1 MNNMEPNNILTLAIA
16 AMVVF
21 VGVSVVRLLD
31 RVLKKIEQLLDMHRK
46 KVMAETN
53 RLRIL
58 AGLDEIP
65 DD

>member
-1 MNNMEPNNILTLAIA
+1 MEPNNILTLVIA

-31 RVLKKIEQLLDMHRK
+31 RVLKRIEQLLDMHRK
-46 KVMAETN
+46 KVMAEAN

>member
-46 KVMAETN
+46 KVMAEAN

>member
-1 MNNMEPNNILTLAIA
+1 MEPNNILTLAIA